1 MKKRI
6 RCAVWSSRK
15 FVPQMFLSLSG
26 IKTAHARSEKQ
37 IKSKFMKSKFHQVTH
52 VRRQS
57 VESVH
62 TALNGHIHQIREL
75 PPSDIVEGVVF
86 RIEEHLR
93 VQQDTERR
101 AFELWCAGGC
111 RDGTALVDWLQ
122 AEREVLE
129 QFIEDYIRRHSW
141 PRRSK
146 PKSSL
151 SFARRIPESR
161 ILKRGRTP
169 APEDSPASLELGKAC
184 RALATIQR

>member
-1 MKKRI
+1 MKNTI

-15 FVPQMFLSLSG
+15 FVPQMVLSLSE
-26 IKTAHARSEKQ
+26 IKTAHARPERQ

-57 VESVH
+57 PESEH
-62 TALNGHIHQIREL
+62 MALNGHIHQIREL

-111 RDGTALVDWLQ
+111 KDGTALVDWLQ

-146 PKSSL
+146 PRSSL
-151 SFARRIPESR
+151 GLARRTPETR
-161 ILKRGRTP
+161 ILRRGPTT
-169 APEDSPASLELGKAC
+169 APRDSRATSASGKSCQAS
-184 RALATIQR
+184 ATLQR

>member
-1 MKKRI
+1 MKNTI

-15 FVPQMFLSLSG
+15 FVPQMVLSLSE
-26 IKTAHARSEKQ
+26 IKTARARSEKQ

-52 VRRQS
+52 VRRRS

-141 PRRSK
+141 PRRSR

-151 SFARRIPESR
+151 SFARGKPETR
-161 ILKRGRTP
+161 VLRRGRTTTP
-169 APEDSPASLELGKAC
+169 GDSRATSALGKTC
-184 RALATIQR
+184 QALATLQR